1 MGAEDWRNIMEY
13 FIEVVKFNNEYF
25 EHGDV
30 VAVTTNDNKVTVG
43 SVIISG
49 YSGSFTSKS
58 SLALDISEKYHNKR
72 KFIYYGDIKSIQKI
86 NE

>member
-1 MGAEDWRNIMEY
+1 MDY

-30 VAVTTNDNKVTVG
+30 VAVTTNDNKVIVG
-43 SVIISG
+43 SVMMSG
-49 YSGSFTSKS
+49 CGGSFTNKS
-58 SLALDISEKYHNKR
+58 SLALDISEKFHNKR
-72 KFIYYGDIKSIQKI
+72 KFIYYNDIKNIQKI

>member
-1 MGAEDWRNIMEY
+1 MDY

-30 VAVTTNDNKVTVG
+30 VALTTNDNKVIVG
-43 SVIISG
+43 SVMISD

-72 KFIYYGDIKSIQKI
+72 KFIRYSEIKSIQKI

>member
-1 MGAEDWRNIMEY
+1 MEY

-30 VAVTTNDNKVTVG
+30 VAVTTNDDKVIVG
-43 SVIISG
+43 SVMISG
-49 YSGSFTSKS
+49 YSGSFTSKF
-58 SLALDISEKYHNKR
+58 SLALDTSEKYHNKR
-72 KFIYYGDIKSIQKI
+72 KFIQYGKIKNIQKI

>member
-1 MGAEDWRNIMEY
+1 MDY

-30 VAVTTNDNKVTVG
+30 VAVTTNDDKVIVG
-43 SVIISG
+43 SVMISG

-58 SLALDISEKYHNKR
+58 SLALDTSEKYHNKR
-72 KFIYYGDIKSIQKI
+72 KFIYYGNIKNIQKI
-86 NE
+86 KE

>member
-1 MGAEDWRNIMEY
+1 MDY

-30 VAVTTNDNKVTVG
+30 VAVTTNDNKVIVG
-43 SVIISG
+43 SVMMSG
-49 YSGSFTSKS
+49 CGGSFTSKS
-58 SLALDISEKYHNKR
+58 SLALDISEKFHNKR
-72 KFIYYGDIKSIQKI
+72 KFIYYKDIKNIQKI

>member
-1 MGAEDWRNIMEY
+1 MDY

-30 VAVTTNDNKVTVG
+30 VAVTTNDNKVIVG
-43 SVIISG
+43 SVMMSG
-49 YSGSFTSKS
+49 CGGSFTSKS
-58 SLALDISEKYHNKR
+58 SLALDISEKFHNKR
-72 KFIYYGDIKSIQKI
+72 KFIYYNDIKNIQKI

>member
-1 MGAEDWRNIMEY
+1 MDY

-30 VAVTTNDNKVTVG
+30 VAVTTKNNKVIVG
-43 SVIISG
+43 SVMISG
-49 YSGSFTSKS
+49 YEGSFTNKS
-58 SLALDISEKYHNKR
+58 SLALDTSEKYHNKR
-72 KFIYYGDIKSIQKI
+72 KFIYYGDIKNIQKI